1 LNIKTLTLNTLV
13 ACSIATLA
21 ACSSS
26 SDSTAPAPAT
36 STSISGSIFAAPVN
50 GADVSVENT
59 SGDVVAGPV
68 QTNSDGSYTIDI
80 PDSALSSDLVFKS
93 TGGIFDDEAT
103 GASGVGTQAGALSAY
118 INGSSLAAGS
128 SVHVTPGSTIISNLR
143 TQHGKTAT
151 EAQTAFFNAFAYN
164 TDTSVEPVDVTDPS
178 SFTADDASRHIGW
191 RAAVFSQLAQD
202 IELTADQQFD
212 MFAALAQDLSH
223 DELDGFDASGAVSIG
238 STGKSLPADILDQY
252 IAAAGSFT
260 TAATA
265 SYQVTYT
272 PPMMNVHGKNKF
284 TISVADS
291 SGTPVSGLTNLSVMP
306 VMYMVDRMHAT
317 PVGETINEVAG
328 HPGDYEITVYYLMP
342 SRMMDGTTMGTW
354 DLKVM
359 IGTESAHF
367 YPNIDMAMMTNT
379 VRVQLKG
386 IDDTIIDMTGLE
398 VGRTY
403 NLFKDQLVTSS
414 GPGTH
419 DFDIFI
425 APIETMMSF
434 PALKVPMTLQSGMG
448 GTPLDVT
455 SVTVEAEVNG
465 TGGYNPASPNGDGT
479 WSLNDITLNSGA
491 NTIDV
496 RLIVNS
502 ETKTTNGLAVDP
514 GVNDFA
520 TFTVTLP

>member
-1 LNIKTLTLNTLV
+1 MNIKSLSLNTLV
-13 ACSIATLA
+13 ACSIGTLA

-26 SDSTAPAPAT
+26 DSSTPAT
-36 STSISGSIFAAPVN
+36 TTSISGSIFTAPVN
-50 GADVSVENT
+50 GADVSVEDT
-59 SGDVVAGPV
+59 SGGLVAGPV
-68 QTNSDGSYTIDI
+68 QTNADGSYTIDI

-93 TGGIFDDEAT
+93 AGGLFDDEAT
-103 GASGVGTQAGALSAY
+103 GAGGVGTQAGPLSAY
-118 INGSSLAAGS
+118 IDSGSLAAGS
-128 SVHVTPGSTIISNLR
+128 SVHVTPGTTIVSNLR

-151 EAQTAFFNAFAYN
+151 EAQTAFANAFAYN
-164 TDTSVEPVDVTDPS
+164 TDTSVQPVDITDPS
-178 SFTADDASRHIGW
+178 SYTADDASRHIGW

-202 IELTADQQFD
+202 IGLTADKQFD
-212 MFAALAQDLSH
+212 MFAAMAQDLS
-223 DELDGFDASGAVSIG
+223 DGKLDGAVGSDAVSIG
-238 STGKSLPADILDQY
+238 STGMSLPADILDQY

-272 PPMMNVHGKNKF
+272 PPMMNIHGKNKF
-284 TISVADS
+284 TISIADG

-306 VMYMVDRMHAT
+306 VMYMIDERTHAT

-386 IDDTIIDMTGLE
+386 IDDTIKDMTGLD

-403 NLFKDQLVTSS
+403 NLFKDQLATSS

-448 GTPLDVT
+448 GTPLEVT

-465 TGGYNPASPNGDGT
+465 SGGYNTASPNGDGT
-479 WSLNDITLNSGA
+479 WSLNGITLNSGA
-491 NTIDV
+491 NTINV
-496 RLIVNS
+496 RLTVNS
-502 ETKTTNGLAVDP
+502 ETKTTNELPADP